1 LEQPRVAVPLLT
13 RIRHYGGL
21 EGTWG
26 RLERLLAE
34 FRFASI
40 AEGLGALEAAAA

>member
-1 LEQPRVAVPLLT
+1 VPGCPR
-13 RIRHYGGL
+13 RHYGGL
-21 EGTWG
+21 GGTWA

-40 AEGLGALEAAAA
+40 ARGLDALEAAAP